1 MQQNWE
7 NVKMKSWQGK
17 QKHNVQKK
25 ATNCIIVLV
34 EMLIEREREQ
44 NRCRRGGGLGGGAH
58 IAETEKVRE
67 KTQIFKTNDKKCP

>member
-44 NRCRRGGGLGGGAH
+44 NRWRRGRGAH